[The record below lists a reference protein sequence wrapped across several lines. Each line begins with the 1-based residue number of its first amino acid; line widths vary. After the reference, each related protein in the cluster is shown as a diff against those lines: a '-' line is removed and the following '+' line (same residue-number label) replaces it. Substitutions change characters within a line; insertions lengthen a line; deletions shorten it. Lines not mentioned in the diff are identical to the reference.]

1 MNILFWMDPI
11 STIQVEKD
19 STYLLIH
26 ECLQQNLT
34 PFFIESISMK
44 PSKLILECATIKPF
58 TIGEELSFESCKH
71 QLTQLDIH
79 AIWLR
84 KDPPVNNAYVRDLL
98 ILNQFKND
106 ILLLNNPTGVLMNNE
121 KLAATQ
127 FESLTPKTLVSSNK
141 NSIKTFINE
150 NKECVIKPLD
160 GYGGTG
166 IFKLTEND
174 SNLDTIIEL
183 STKNESEQVICQQT
197 VNHQLGDKRVL
208 LLDGEPIGAVKRIN
222 YNGHRNNFMAGG
234 IAEPATITKNDQII
248 IKAIKPFL
256 EQNQLFFVGI
266 DIIDNYLIE
275 INVTSP
281 TGVQEIN
288 KLNQTNLQQKII
300 QLMKE
305 RVDQL

>member
-11 STIQVEKD
+11 NTIQVEKD

-26 ECLQQNLT
+26 ECIQQNLT
-34 PFFIESISMK
+34 PFFIKSISME
-44 PSKLILECATIKPF
+44 PNKLILECTKIKPF
-58 TIGEELSFESCKH
+58 SIGEKLSIESHNH
-71 QLTQLDIH
+71 QLTQQDIH

-84 KDPPVNNAYVRDLL
+84 KDPPVNNAYIRDLL
-98 ILNQFKND
+98 ILNQFKNN
-106 ILLLNNPTGVLMNNE
+106 ILLLNDPTGVLMNNE

-127 FESLTPKTLVSSNK
+127 FESLTPKTLVSNNK
-141 NSIKTFINE
+141 HSIKTFIKG
-150 NKECVIKPLD
+150 NKECVIKPLN

-166 IFKLTEND
+166 IFKLSETD

-183 STKNESEQVICQQT
+183 STKNETEQVICQQA
-197 VNHQLGDKRVL
+197 VNHQLGDKRIL

-234 IAEPATITKNDQII
+234 IAEPATITKNDQTII
-248 IKAIKPFL
+248 EAIKPFIQ
-256 EQNQLFFVGI
+256 QNQLFFVGI
-266 DIIDNYLIE
+266 DIIDDYLIE

-281 TGVQEIN
+281 TGIQEIN

>member
-11 STIQVEKD
+11 NTIQVEKD

-26 ECLQQNLT
+26 ECHQQKLT
-34 PFFIESISMK
+34 PLFIESVAMETN
-44 PSKLILECATIKPF
+44 KLIIECRKIKPF
-58 TIGEELSFESCKH
+58 SIGEELSIESSSH
-71 QLTQLDIH
+71 QLTQHDVN

-84 KDPPVNNAYVRDLL
+84 KDPPVNSAYVRDLL
-98 ILNQFKND
+98 LFNQFRND
-106 ILLLNNPTGVLMNNE
+106 ILLLNDPTGILMNNE

-141 NSIKTFINE
+141 SSIKLFIKNL
-150 NKECVIKPLD
+150 KECVIKPLD

-166 IFKLTEND
+166 IFKLSESD

-183 STKNESEQVICQQT
+183 STKNETEQIICQQA
-197 VNHQLGDKRVL
+197 VNHHLGDKRIL
-208 LLDGEPIGAVKRIN
+208 LLDGNPIGAVKRIN

-234 IAEPATITKNDQII
+234 IAEHATITENDQNII
-248 IKAIKPFL
+248 QAIKPFIQ
-256 EQNQLFFVGI
+256 QNQLFFVGI
-266 DIIDNYLIE
+266 DIIDDYLIE

-281 TGVQEIN
+281 TGIQEIN

-300 QLMKE
+300 QSMKK
-305 RVDQL
+305 RVGK